1 MFKFKKKQDA
11 PAEQKT
17 FVLPYEHC
25 LNCGAELKGKYCH
38 VCGQPATA
46 KVPSIPAFIKV
57 YFNHSLV
64 WDPRFFRTLKTLVR
78 RPGQLTNE
86 YIAGKF
92 TSQEHPIKL
101 NMFLLFVFITMFVF
115 FGSDKLSNT
124 LQDYMEDERYT
135 AGIQMGMLTDNED
148 YMAKMS
154 ASPRDTILLHAPLTL
169 ATEHPDIITHLET
182 LRTTKGDSLDDWKAA
197 VPHVLIE
204 DKIIVP
210 SESGDAYHF
219 SSETATELEDNQLLI
234 AVWTQMVKF
243 TTKYFPMMV
252 LFTAPF
258 VVFALRLVQ
267 RKEKRP
273 TLHHLVFALHYT
285 AIIELLILFIYVL
298 YLTFAPPTEVLQ
310 WVLLL
315 GSCVYLTLAFRNVY
329 GVTSW
334 FKSITKAAFTTFYY
348 VIIIIIA
355 FLMVFFAAA
364 VAAIIAMVD
373 KI

>member
-64 WDPRFFRTLKTLVR
+64 WDPRFFRTLKTLVS

-86 YIAGKF
+86 YIEGKF

-101 NMFLLFVFITMFVF
+101 NMFLLFVFITIFVF
-115 FGSDKLSNT
+115 FGSENLSNSVQSLT
-124 LQDYMEDERYT
+124 EDDRY
-135 AGIQMGMLTDNED
+135 ASGIQMEMIADDTTYIEKLK
-148 YMAKMS
+148 ACS
-154 ASPRDTILLHAPLTL
+154 RDTVILHAPLAI
-169 ATEHPDIITHLET
+169 ATQHTALIANLET
-182 LRTTKGDSLDDWKAA
+182 IHDSKGDSLDVWKAT
-197 VPHVLIE
+197 VPSLLIE
-204 DKIIVP
+204 DGYLLPNAEGHYHIDTKKVAE
-210 SESGDAYHF
+210 SESIQIV
-219 SSETATELEDNQLLI
+219 T

-273 TLHHLVFALHYT
+273 VLHHLVFALHFT
-285 AIIELLILFIYVL
+285 AILELLILCIYIL
-298 YLTFAPPTEVLQ
+298 YLVFALPIEVLQ
-310 WVLLL
+310 WILLI
-315 GSCVYLTLAFRNVY
+315 GACTYLTLAFRNVY
-329 GVTSW
+329 GVSSW
-334 FKSITKAAFTTFYY
+334 FKAIMKSVFTTLYY
-348 VIIIIIA
+348 IFIILFA
-355 FLMVFFAAA
+355 FIGVFLAACIA
-364 VAAIIAMVD
+364 VAD